1 MNTASWILIVWLVIQ
16 LFVRL
21 FRAGKKHKEP
31 MDLVGSGAGCCLWLA
46 GMVYLIHLSGGW
58 N

>member
-21 FRAGKKHKEP
+21 IRASKKHK
-31 MDLVGSGAGCCLWLA
+31 DSARLVGSGAGCCLWFA